1 MRTSPRKKAASPKQ
15 VINATPT
22 KRKARQCRRCPG
34 KPLLSECEH
43 SHKKTDPALHLNGS
57 GSEFQL
63 RTVTAPFQFPY
74 QASASFVHQAPPA
87 ANAASDSNPA
97 FHAYASSVGT
107 VGYAQGTQ
115 LDSYAMNASSGA
127 FQAPGFMFN
136 PIYRQPFLPGGLPH
150 STEPQEVPSH
160 SGQRLT
166 HPTCPP
172 PLSTLPIDPSL
183 VAQSHGQSPPGIL
196 PPQPA
201 TTPPLATEEA
211 LDDSK
216 IAEYSS
222 EDSEDSD
229 GEAENPNESS
239 PPTKKKRVYASDK
252 NPHHGYIEGVGR
264 GNRMIKMARKRK
276 LKVVYTDQHTS
287 SMNWRRLTRDF
298 MTRAEDVANRTA
310 SWLYVAI
317 HNPAASQPFT
327 HFASRRLRLEAPDD
341 LQKIHQQVASLM
353 TILKRADRS
362 HSLQSEKEKEKVLQ
376 QMQEATDK
384 AEKAMEQAAK
394 AESEAQRLREELDAR
409 NKVLYDL
416 YMSAQAAQS
425 QSDHVVQK
433 FGNQVA
439 LRETV

>member
-1 MRTSPRKKAASPKQ
+1 MPPGPRRRLPTLDKASPILP
-15 VINATPT
+15 VPPT
-22 KRKARQCRRCPG
+22 
-34 KPLLSECEH
+34 
-43 SHKKTDPALHLNGS
+43 
-57 GSEFQL
+57 
-63 RTVTAPFQFPY
+63 
-74 QASASFVHQAPPA
+74 
-87 ANAASDSNPA
+87 
-97 FHAYASSVGT
+97 
-107 VGYAQGTQ
+107 
-115 LDSYAMNASSGA
+115 
-127 FQAPGFMFN
+127 
-136 PIYRQPFLPGGLPH
+136 
-150 STEPQEVPSH
+150 
-160 SGQRLT
+160 
-166 HPTCPP
+166 
-172 PLSTLPIDPSL
+172 LSTLPIDPSL
-183 VAQSHGQSPPGIL
+183 VAQSHGQLPPGIL

-201 TTPPLATEEA
+201 TTPPLATEEG
-211 LDDSK
+211 LDNSN
-216 IAEYSS
+216 IGEYSS
-222 EDSEDSD
+222 EDSEGSD
-229 GEAENPNESS
+229 AEEPSKPS
-239 PPTKKKRVYASDK
+239 APTKKKRVYASDK

-353 TILKRADRS
+353 TVLKRADRS

-376 QMQEATDK
+376 KMQEATDK
-384 AEKAMEQAAK
+384 AEKAMEQVAK

-425 QSDHVVQK
+425 QSDH
-433 FGNQVA
+433 GN
-439 LRETV
+439 